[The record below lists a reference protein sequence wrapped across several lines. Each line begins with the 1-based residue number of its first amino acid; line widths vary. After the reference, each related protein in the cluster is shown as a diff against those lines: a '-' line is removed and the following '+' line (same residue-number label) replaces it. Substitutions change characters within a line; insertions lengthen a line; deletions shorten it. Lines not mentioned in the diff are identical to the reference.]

1 MATCKRGRGS
11 VRFSRIPSADYIPLQ
26 HPNQSS
32 KPDDVSAVSETT
44 LELESTSSPAKELHS
59 EEASP
64 KEHRPVNC
72 VAGTTGLYC
81 KMYTAL
87 LLYMLCTHVDIY
99 TYMLCT
105 HVDTYTYTIQTYNV
119 LAYV

>member
-1 MATCKRGRGS
+1 MATYKRGQDS
-11 VRFSRIPSADYIPLQ
+11 VLFFHNPIADHTPFQ

-32 KPDDVSAVSETT
+32 MPDDVSAISETT
-44 LELESTSSPAKELHS
+44 LELESTSSTAKELHS

-81 KMYTAL
+81 KVYTAL
-87 LLYMLCTHVDIY
+87 LLYMLCTHVDTY
-99 TYMLCT
+99 TYMLCNIYI
-105 HVDTYTYTIQTYNV
+105 VQ
-119 LAYV
+119 

>member
-32 KPDDVSAVSETT
+32 KPDDVSAISETT
-44 LELESTSSPAKELHS
+44 LELESTSSTAKELHS

-72 VAGTTGLYC
+72 VAGTTGLCC
-81 KMYTAL
+81 KVYTAL
-87 LLYMLCTHVDIY
+87 LLYNYVMYLCGYIY
-99 TYMLCT
+99 VYHTDL
-105 HVDTYTYTIQTYNV
+105 
-119 LAYV
+119 